1 VLLANAAAGCD
12 EKVRDYGAVLAS
24 VDEAKYFLPIQIFSY
39 AGARVN
45 LDPKQT
51 EAFRAVIKSGSFE
64 QAAQRLHLTPPAISQ
79 RVRALESALGS
90 ALIVRSRPCRP
101 TETGQRLLQ
110 YLKRATLLE
119 ADLLAELAER
129 SDAPLVVVAA
139 LNADSLG
146 TWFFPALAEVLIRE
160 RVLLDLTVEDQD
172 HTYSLLETG
181 LAIGCISTEPKPMRG
196 CTASALGSMRYRLVA
211 SAAFRDQH
219 FPSGM
224 TRAAARKAPVVAYTR
239 KDTLQSSFLLR
250 RFGLPEGAYPCHYVP
265 GAEPHFNAIRY
276 GLGYGMVPELL
287 MREALSGGEVVDL
300 AADEPL
306 DLALYWHTWK
316 VQSPRMEHLSRQIVE
331 AAPRI
336 LARP

>member
-1 VLLANAAAGCD
+1 M
-12 EKVRDYGAVLAS
+12 
-24 VDEAKYFLPIQIFSY
+24 
-39 AGARVN
+39 N
-45 LDPKQT
+45 LDPRQT
-51 EAFRAVIKSGSFE
+51 AAFRAVIRTGSFE
-64 QAAQRLHLTPPAISQ
+64 QAAQRLHLTPPAVSQ
-79 RVRALESALGS
+79 RVRALESTLGS
-90 ALIVRSRPCRP
+90 ALVVRSRPCRP

-110 YLKRATLLE
+110 YLKRASLLE
-119 ADLLAELAER
+119 ADLLADLAER

-181 LAIGCISTEPKPMRG
+181 LAIGCISTEPRPMRG
-196 CTASALGSMRYRLVA
+196 CTASPLGRMRYRLVA
-211 SAAFRDQH
+211 SRAFRQQH
-219 FPSGM
+219 FAHGL
-224 TRAAARKAPVVAYTR
+224 TRNAARQAPVVAYTR
-239 KDTLQSSFLLR
+239 KDTLQSSFLLDR
-250 RFGLPEGAYPCHYVP
+250 LGLPEGAYPCHYVP
-265 GAEPHFNAIRY
+265 GAEPHFCAIRY

-287 MREALSGGEVVDL
+287 LHDALPSGEVVDL
-300 AADEPL
+300 APDEPMEI
-306 DLALYWHTWK
+306 ALYWHTWK

>member
-1 VLLANAAAGCD
+1 M
-12 EKVRDYGAVLAS
+12 
-24 VDEAKYFLPIQIFSY
+24 
-39 AGARVN
+39 N

-51 EAFRAVIKSGSFE
+51 EAFRSVIRTGSFE

-90 ALIVRSRPCRP
+90 ALVVRSRPCRP

-110 YLKRATLLE
+110 YLKRASLLE
-119 ADLLAELAER
+119 ADLLADLAER

-196 CTASALGSMRYRLVA
+196 CSASPLGSMRYRLVA
-211 SAAFRDQH
+211 SSEFRQKH
-219 FPSGM
+219 FANGL
-224 TRAAARKAPVVAYTR
+224 TRNAARKAPVVAYTR
-239 KDTLQSSFLLR
+239 KDT
-250 RFGLPEGAYPCHYVP
+250 HYVP
-265 GAEPHFNAIRY
+265 GAEPHFSAIRY

-287 MREALSGGEVVDL
+287 LHEALRAGEVVDL

-306 DLALYWHTWK
+306 EIALYWHTWK
-316 VQSPRMEHLSRQIVE
+316 VQSPRMEHLSRQIIE
-331 AAPRI
+331 AAPKI

>member
-1 VLLANAAAGCD
+1 M
-12 EKVRDYGAVLAS
+12 
-24 VDEAKYFLPIQIFSY
+24 
-39 AGARVN
+39 N

-51 EAFRAVIKSGSFE
+51 EAFRTVIRTGSFE

-90 ALIVRSRPCRP
+90 ALVVRSRPCRP

-119 ADLLAELAER
+119 ADLLADLAER

-146 TWFFPALAEVLIRE
+146 
-160 RVLLDLTVEDQD
+160 
-172 HTYSLLETG
+172 
-181 LAIGCISTEPKPMRG
+181 
-196 CTASALGSMRYRLVA
+196 SMRYRLVA
-211 SAAFRDQH
+211 SSEFRQKH
-219 FPSGM
+219 FANGL
-224 TRAAARKAPVVAYTR
+224 TRNAARKAPVVAYTR

-250 RFGLPEGAYPCHYVP
+250 RFGLPEGAYPCHFVP
-265 GAEPHFNAIRY
+265 GAEPHFSAIRY

-287 MREALSGGEVVDL
+287 LHDALQTGEVVDL

-306 DLALYWHTWK
+306 EIALYWHTWK
-316 VQSPRMEHLSRQIVE
+316 VQSPRMEHLSRQIIE
-331 AAPRI
+331 AAPKI

>member
-1 VLLANAAAGCD
+1 M
-12 EKVRDYGAVLAS
+12 
-24 VDEAKYFLPIQIFSY
+24 
-39 AGARVN
+39 N

-51 EAFRAVIKSGSFE
+51 EAFRTVIRTGSFE

-90 ALIVRSRPCRP
+90 ALVVRSRPCRP

-119 ADLLAELAER
+119 ADLLADLAER

-160 RVLLDLTVEDQD
+160 RALLDLTVEDQD

-196 CTASALGSMRYRLVA
+196 CTASPLGSMRYRLVA
-211 SAAFRDQH
+211 SSEFRQKH
-219 FPSGM
+219 FANGL
-224 TRAAARKAPVVAYTR
+224 TRNAARKAPVVAYTR

-250 RFGLPEGAYPCHYVP
+250 RFGLPEGAYPCHFVP
-265 GAEPHFNAIRY
+265 GAEPHFSAIRY

-287 MREALSGGEVVDL
+287 LHDALQTGEVVDL
-300 AADEPL
+300 ATDEPL
-306 DLALYWHTWK
+306 EIALYWHTWK
-316 VQSPRMEHLSRQIVE
+316 VQSPRMEHLPRQIIE
-331 AAPRI
+331 AAPKI

>member
-1 VLLANAAAGCD
+1 M
-12 EKVRDYGAVLAS
+12 
-24 VDEAKYFLPIQIFSY
+24 
-39 AGARVN
+39 N

-51 EAFRAVIKSGSFE
+51 EAFRTVIKTGSFE
-64 QAAQRLHLTPPAISQ
+64 QAALRLHLTPPAISQ
-79 RVRALESALGS
+79 RVRALESTLGS
-90 ALIVRSRPCRP
+90 ALVVRSRPCRP

-119 ADLLAELAER
+119 ADLMAELAER

-196 CTASALGSMRYRLVA
+196 CTASPLGNMRYRLVA
-211 SAAFRDQH
+211 SSEFSRRH
-219 FPSGM
+219 FANGL
-224 TRAAARKAPVVAYTR
+224 TRNAARKAPVVAYTR
-239 KDTLQSSFLLR
+239 KDSLTSSFLLR
-250 RFGLPEGAYPCHYVP
+250 QLGLPDGAYPCHYVP
-265 GAEPHFNAIRY
+265 GSETRFNAIRY

-287 MREALSGGEVVDL
+287 AAEALGQGEIVDL
-300 AADEPL
+300 ATDAPL
-306 DLALYWHTWK
+306 DISLYWHTWK
-316 VQSPRMEHLSRQIVE
+316 VQSPRMENLSRQIIE
-331 AAPRI
+331 AAPTI
-336 LARP
+336 LGRPTGA